1 MTGFTDADNRA
12 FFAPAVWGSE
22 ALINGTLAVD
32 GILDESYVDPL
43 GLAATAPVFSCAS
56 VDYPDALAG
65 DVLDIGDRR
74 WIVETVE
81 PDGTGVTLMRLRKVD

>member
-1 MTGFTDADNRA
+1 MTGFIDADNRA
-12 FFAPAVWGSE
+12 FFDPAVWGSE
-22 ALINGTLAVD
+22 GLINGTLAVNL
-32 GILDESYVDPL
+32 ILDEAYVDPL
-43 GLAATAPVFSCAS
+43 GISATAPVATCAT

-65 DVLDIGDRR
+65 DVLDIGERR